1 MISVTLRLSK
11 QQFRLLE
18 AYRVHLASE
27 TGVIVTKQEILF
39 NALLPILQEAQ
50 EATE

>member
-1 MISVTLRLSK
+1 MINVTLRLTD
-11 QQFRLLE
+11 QQYRLLE
-18 AYRVHLASE
+18 AYRIHLAHE
-27 TGVIVTKQEILF
+27 TGEIVSKQEILY